1 MFLVDLISWWYFRGW
16 GIYFDDLRKKLGD
29 TADMFS
35 IGEMVRTL
43 FKPYKQI
50 SAGADSAIDRLISR
64 FVGFFARLVI
74 ILAGLILLAVEV
86 ILGLLLAIIWPVVPL
101 MPIVG
106 IILMVVGVT
115 F

>member
-1 MFLVDLISWWYFRGW
+1 MFLVDLISWWYLRGW
-16 GIYFDDLRKKLGD
+16 GIYFGDLKKTLGD
-29 TADMFS
+29 TTDMFS

-74 ILAGLILLAVEV
+74 ILAGLILLAIEV
-86 ILGLLLAIIWPVVPL
+86 IFGLLLAIIWPVVPM

-106 IILMVVGVT
+106 VVLMVVGVV